1 MNDLISKQSLIK
13 NLNLLLN
20 RSSLGEIS
28 FTDTI
33 SVGEICSLINNE
45 PIVHNVEELIDSIEN
60 KMTDMCGCRNCIETI
75 SHIIRKDRKPFNS
88 QCKECGRYEECKKK

>member
-20 RSSLGEIS
+20 RSSLGEIN

-45 PIVHNVEELIDSIEN
+45 PIVHN
-60 KMTDMCGCRNCIETI
+60 
-75 SHIIRKDRKPFNS
+75 
-88 QCKECGRYEECKKK
+88 YEEYEKK